1 MITFTTAELNALI
14 AAFIYP
20 LSRILALFIAA
31 PPFNNAS
38 LPGRVRMMLGL
49 AAAVAIMPA
58 MTTPGMI
65 PEVAPA
71 SAAGLLIL
79 AEQMLIGYA
88 MGFSMR
94 LSFAAIDLSGNAFSV
109 QMGLGFATSYDPTSA
124 SQTAVVSE
132 LVGILALL
140 MFLSIDGHLMILST
154 LEQSFYALP
163 VGVLPKSPSWANLAN
178 AGAIVFSGGLLL
190 ALPIIVALF
199 ITNTALGILAR
210 VAPQLNIIVVG
221 FPVTITLGFSA
232 LYVCMPYLANPLLR
246 LFETGIASMLG
257 NLVVR

>member
-14 AAFIYP
+14 TAFLYP

-49 AAAVAIMPA
+49 AATVAIMPA
-58 MTTPGMI
+58 MATPGMI

-94 LSFAAIDLSGNAFSV
+94 LSFAAIDLSGNAFST

-132 LVGILALL
+132 LIGILALL

-163 VGVLPKSPSWANLAN
+163 VGVLPKSPSWANLAH

-210 VAPQLNIIVVG
+210 VAPQLNIIVIG
-221 FPVTITLGFSA
+221 FPVTITLGFAA

-246 LFETGIASMLG
+246 LFETGIVSMLG